1 MAMLPADQ
9 LKRRII
15 AIRTRRNQA
24 ADVLDDV
31 TYRDILQRTADVTST
46 TQIKRLS
53 QADAVLREFDRL
65 GLGQPA
71 KRRPVQ
77 ADKKPA
83 NEWAFVFSLPV
94 ETQALAKKI
103 YRCAQKIGALQEP
116 KVKIMPK
123 AWVEGIIAQSKGY
136 RINGQMSNVVAPLE
150 TCGPVH
156 MHVLIQILE
165 SWAKKLEE
173 AKHDA

>member
-1 MAMLPADQ
+1 MASAASPPCLEGASGAVASGQQVQRLHVRRLQHQFIPRRGQGLRQQGQAARLAVRAGLPAP
-9 LKRRII
+9 L
-15 AIRTRRNQA
+15 
-24 ADVLDDV
+24 
-31 TYRDILQRTADVTST
+31 
-46 TQIKRLS
+46 
-53 QADAVLREFDRL
+53 RL

-116 KVKIMPK
+116 KVRIMPK

-136 RINGQMSNVVAPLE
+136 KLNGQVCKVVAPLE

-173 AKHDA
+173 AKHA

>member
-1 MAMLPADQ
+1 MKEHPIDQ
-9 LKRRII
+9 LKRRIV
-15 AIRTRRNQA
+15 AIRTRRHQVA
-24 ADVLDDV
+24 ELLDDAA
-31 TYRDILQRTADVTST
+31 YRDLLQRTADVTST
-46 TQIKRLS
+46 TQIKRLA
-53 QADAVLREFDRL
+53 QADAGLREFDRL

-136 RINGQMSNVVAPLE
+136 KLNGQVCKVVAPLE

-173 AKHDA
+173 AKHA